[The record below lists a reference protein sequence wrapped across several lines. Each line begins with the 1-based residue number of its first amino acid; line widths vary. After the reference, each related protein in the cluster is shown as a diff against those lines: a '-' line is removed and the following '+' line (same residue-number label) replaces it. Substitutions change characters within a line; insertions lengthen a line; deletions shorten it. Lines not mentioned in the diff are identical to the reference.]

1 MAKITS
7 DRPSPYLSAEQKE
20 RLRGLAAVPS
30 APVLTNPYGPC
41 PVCGKDTLE
50 SNYGGERGEAG
61 PFFRCTSHDCD
72 YDQEES
78 PRKTESATEPE
89 QPVAR
94 SLPDDWED
102 MTEAP
107 VNRPIFLTADPAT
120 DQGLLCYW
128 RTTREKNQPPLR
140 GWSPKSFWASV
151 LTKREVEFAPACW
164 REAMVQGAVALQAVM
179 A

>member
-1 MAKITS
+1 MRMQNGDVKGVWTVAKIQS
-7 DRPSPYLSAEQKE
+7 DRPSPYLSAEQRD
-20 RLRGLAAVPS
+20 RLRARLS
-30 APVLTNPYGPC
+30 APVSGHAALDEIGD
-41 PVCGKDTLE
+41 PVDAPVE
-50 SNYGGERGEAG
+50 
-61 PFFRCTSHDCD
+61 
-72 YDQEES
+72 
-78 PRKTESATEPE
+78 TESATEPE
-89 QPVAR
+89 QPVVR

-151 LTKREVEFAPACW
+151 LTKREVEFVPACW